1 MKEVFSNHLLQFIDS
16 VDILEERTF
25 KDVVEIIAKY
35 LEKTL
40 DINYM
45 NVMSVTNDGKN
56 AFGQSLLDI
65 NRNQTIP
72 LTEKMRE
79 SGQMPFAFQERLKLW
94 ITSSDEEKPLLS
106 ADKYKDWW
114 SGVTDIPRYK
124 NFDDQSTRKTS
135 IMIPLMHDFR
145 TNEVIGVIN
154 FESEIYIEP
163 TKVAEETLLNLAKI
177 ISKAMRLKR
186 IRSQFH
192 KSTKDSI
199 NRLTKEL
206 DGLDIF
212 KLTKPKLFLGYPD
225 KSEDDVMGCLK
236 SVIDDNYSQDI
247 LLSDWKNKPQPKE
260 ITKEIFDDIYHSQY
274 GVYYLSEIDKKN
286 VSYSYVDNK
295 NVIFEAGFHRGRG
308 NTQEN
313 CLIIREKDS
322 EDIFFDISTFKNIE
336 VPRDKNGK
344 LRSEVFRKKLKDTLD
359 VMLGVGS
366 N

>member
-25 KDVVEIIAKY
+25 KDVVEIIGKY

-45 NVMSVTNDGKN
+45 NVMRVTNDGMN

-65 NRNQTIP
+65 NRSQTIP
-72 LTEKMRE
+72 LSEKMRE

-94 ITSSDEEKPLLS
+94 ITSFDEEKELLS
-106 ADKYKDWW
+106 EDKYKDWW
-114 SGVTDIPRYK
+114 SGVENIPPYK
-124 NFDDQSTRKTS
+124 DFDGQSTRKTS
-135 IMIPLMHDFR
+135 ILLPLMHDFR

-154 FESEIYIEP
+154 FESEKYIEP
-163 TKVAEETLLNLAKI
+163 TKVAEETLLNLAKVV
-177 ISKAMRLKR
+177 SKAMRLQR
-186 IRSQFH
+186 IRLQFH
-192 KSTKDSI
+192 ESTKDSLS
-199 NRLTKEL
+199 RLRTEL
-206 DGLDIF
+206 DELDTF

-225 KSEDDVMGCLK
+225 KSEDDVMGSLK
-236 SVIDDNYSQDI
+236 SVLDDNYSQDI

-260 ITKEIFDDIYHSQY
+260 ITKEIFDDIYQSQY
-274 GVYYLSEIDKKN
+274 GIYYLSEIDKN
-286 VSYSYVDNK
+286 NSPYGYIDNK

-313 CLIIREKDS
+313 CLVIREKDS
-322 EDIFFDISTFKNIE
+322 EDIFFDISTFKSIE

-344 LRSEVFRKKLKDTLD
+344 LRSEVFRKSIKEALD
-359 VMLGVGS
+359 SMIE
-366 N
+366 